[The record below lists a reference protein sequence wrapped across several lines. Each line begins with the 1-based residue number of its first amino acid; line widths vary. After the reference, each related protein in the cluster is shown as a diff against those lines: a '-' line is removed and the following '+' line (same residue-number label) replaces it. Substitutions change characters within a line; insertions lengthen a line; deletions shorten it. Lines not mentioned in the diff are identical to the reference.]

1 MKILLIT
8 AILVGLCAVLSY
20 SQPRLEIPVNNFNFG
35 YVPQNS
41 TVVRK
46 FWFKSTG
53 TDTLQIKDIKTGCAC
68 AVMPLEKN
76 WIAPG
81 DSMRVSIFWA
91 IKRNMGAI
99 ARSPR
104 IFTNAS
110 PDPLRLHLQ
119 GTALLFP
126 DSARPVSVKPYKFEL
141 AKSSHTEIDSL
152 SFTLVNRSDHDLSV
166 SLVSSPPDECELF
179 VPDSVGALSS
189 STGYIKVKPEFA
201 DSEFKTSITL
211 LLSDRKSTR
220 LTIPIRRKFY
230 LEKAK

>member
-1 MKILLIT
+1 MKKLLISAILLEF
-8 AILVGLCAVLSY
+8 GAVLSY
-20 SQPRLEIPVNNFNFG
+20 SQPRLEVPVNNFNFG
-35 YVPQNS
+35 YIPQNS
-41 TVVRK
+41 TVVRP

-81 DSMRVSIFWA
+81 DSMRVSIFWI
-91 IKRNMGAI
+91 IKRNIGVI

-104 IFTNAS
+104 IYTNAS

-126 DSARPVSVKPYKFEL
+126 DSARPISVKPYKFEL
-141 AKSSHTEIDSL
+141 AKTSHAEIDSL
-152 SFTLVNRSDHDLSV
+152 SFILVNHSDYDLSI
-166 SLVSSPPDECELF
+166 SLVSIPPDECELF
-179 VPDSVGALSS
+179 VPDSVSALSS
-189 STGYIKVKPEFA
+189 STGYIKVRPEFA

-211 LLSDRKSTR
+211 LLSDRKLTR